1 MLWGAATASTG
12 EIPTLERDPDT
23 YWYVLPAGYF
33 KPKSLYVMEGW
44 TITPPMEALSAPA
57 AAPALVKAAAPAQ
70 VAKDVPALSY
80 SARQKAE
87 MPARHQA
94 PMNPEKPARFK

>member
-1 MLWGAATASTG
+1 LLCLAFEQGAVGIIETA
-12 EIPTLERDPDT
+12 EDED
-23 YWYVLPAGYF
+23 
-33 KPKSLYVMEGW
+33 
-44 TITPPMEALSAPA
+44 
-57 AAPALVKAAAPAQ
+57 APALGH
-70 VAKDVPALSY
+70 